1 MGGFADDEIPL
12 LVAPFYLFHD
22 TEAGRAHAR
31 RVLALNRGFCRGDLR
46 GKQRLVGSLAGA
58 AHLLNDNTGVLS
70 CAQ

>member
-31 RVLALNRGFCRGDLR
+31 RVLALTSLVERSTRETTSGGEFGW
-46 GKQRLVGSLAGA
+46 GGTSVKQ
-58 AHLLNDNTGVLS
+58 
-70 CAQ
+70 